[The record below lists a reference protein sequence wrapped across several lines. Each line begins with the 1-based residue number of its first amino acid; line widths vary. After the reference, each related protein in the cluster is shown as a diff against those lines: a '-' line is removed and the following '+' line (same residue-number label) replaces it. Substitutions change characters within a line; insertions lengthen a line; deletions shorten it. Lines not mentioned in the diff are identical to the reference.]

1 MITIPVVL
9 NHKNV
14 AVFPDDEDCN
24 LFYAL
29 KTTPEIRF
37 INGEPVF
44 SGLFWTDR
52 ADGATTSVAG
62 LAGGWINFDSH
73 LGVSEDILQEISG
86 MLKTARVQES
96 RRKALIK
103 KEKERLGLIAK
114 ARGETMIPNPD
125 VPAIEEI
132 RFGAVNFTEG
142 NVTLLEEQGGDIIPW
157 SSAGGPASLL
167 GDNNA
172 AFALRLS
179 PTGAAIWYKAL
190 KEGIKSIGIRY
201 DLKFQLR
208 LPEP

>member
-52 ADGATTSVAG
+52 ADGTTTSVAG

-73 LGVSEDILQEISG
+73 LGVNENILQEISG
-86 MLKTARVQES
+86 MLKSARVQES

-125 VPAIEEI
+125 VPSIEEI

-142 NVTLLEEQGGDIIPW
+142 NVTLLEEQG
-157 SSAGGPASLL
+157 
-167 GDNNA
+167 
-172 AFALRLS
+172 
-179 PTGAAIWYKAL
+179 
-190 KEGIKSIGIRY
+190 
-201 DLKFQLR
+201 
-208 LPEP
+208 